1 MPALVPGQLQ
11 DSALEGL
18 VLLHALYDVVVVLV
32 VEQHLANA
40 VGVGGLQLQQV
51 DLPVPNMQQD

>member
-11 DSALEGL
+11 DSAFKGL

-51 DLPVPNMQQD
+51 DLPVPYMQQD